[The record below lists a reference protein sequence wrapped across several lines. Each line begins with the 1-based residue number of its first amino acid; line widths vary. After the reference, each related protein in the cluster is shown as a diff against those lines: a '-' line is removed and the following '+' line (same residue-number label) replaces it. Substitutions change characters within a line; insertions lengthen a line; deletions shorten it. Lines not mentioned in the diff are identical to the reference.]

1 MARGT
6 VRWFS
11 DSRGYGFIEC
21 EGQDSVFV
29 HHSAI
34 EGHQFRTLHEGE
46 LVEFELRQSER
57 GIEAA
62 HVVKV

>member
-11 DSRGYGFIEC
+11 DVRGYGFIEC
-21 EGQDSVFV
+21 EGQRSVFV

-34 EGHQFRTLHEGE
+34 EGGRPRTLHEGQV
-46 LVEFELRQSER
+46 VEFELRESER
-57 GIEAA
+57 GVEAA
-62 HVVKV
+62 HVMKV

>member
-11 DSRGYGFIEC
+11 DPKGYGFIE
-21 EGQDSVFV
+21 GGGDGDVFV

-34 EGHQFRTLHEGE
+34 EGEGFRTLHEGDV
-46 LVEFELRQSER
+46 VEFDVKNSDK
-57 GIEAA
+57 GAEAA
-62 HVVKV
+62 HVVKC

>member
-1 MARGT
+1 MARGK

-11 DSRGYGFIEC
+11 DSRGYGFIES
-21 EGQDSVFV
+21 EGQDNVYV
-29 HHSAI
+29 HFSAI
-34 EGHQFRTLHEGE
+34 ESDRFKTLNEGE

-57 GIEAA
+57 GYEAA